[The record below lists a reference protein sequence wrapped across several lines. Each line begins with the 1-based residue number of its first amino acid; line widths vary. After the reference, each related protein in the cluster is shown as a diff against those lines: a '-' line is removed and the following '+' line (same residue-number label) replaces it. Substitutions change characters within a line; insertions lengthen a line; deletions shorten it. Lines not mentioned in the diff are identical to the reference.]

1 MKCSVCGVQ
10 PAIRRQACWGC
21 YSKFRRA
28 GLLGALAPRSDGGT
42 RFAPSSPIVEALRL
56 LADRLTPAARAV
68 LHDATRP
75 RKDAPP
81 ALGRV
86 KRHG

>member
-21 YSKFRRA
+21 YKKFSRA
-28 GLLGALAPRSDGGT
+28 GLLGALAPRSDGET
-42 RFAPSSPIVEALRL
+42 RFTPSSPIVEALRL
-56 LADRLTPAARAV
+56 LADRLNPAARAL

-75 RKDAPP
+75 RRDAHAP
-81 ALGRV
+81 LGRV